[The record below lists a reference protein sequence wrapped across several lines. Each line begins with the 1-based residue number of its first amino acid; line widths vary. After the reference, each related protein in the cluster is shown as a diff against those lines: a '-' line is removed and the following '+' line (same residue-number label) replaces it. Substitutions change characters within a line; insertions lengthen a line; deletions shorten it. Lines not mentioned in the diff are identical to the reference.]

1 MSIGSGRVQGGHSRV
16 YSIFDNEKNM
26 GAAGQ
31 EDTLMCLTRAFHML
45 VVDGHDLFDAKDAA
59 DLAVLVAMYMADVHT
74 ELSGYHCWHRSTVGL
89 QGYWLHC
96 RPSVIGNRSK

>member
-1 MSIGSGRVQGGHSRV
+1 MSIGCGRVQGGHSRV
-16 YSIFDNEKNM
+16 YSIFDNEKTWVLL
-26 GAAGQ
+26 AKRI
-31 EDTLMCLTRAFHML
+31 LLRCLTRAFHML

-59 DLAVLVAMYMADVHT
+59 DPAVLVAMYMADVHT